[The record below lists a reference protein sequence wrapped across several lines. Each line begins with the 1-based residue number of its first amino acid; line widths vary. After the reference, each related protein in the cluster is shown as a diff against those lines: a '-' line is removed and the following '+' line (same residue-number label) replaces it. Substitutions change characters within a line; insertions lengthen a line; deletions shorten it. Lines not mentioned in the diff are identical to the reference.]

1 MCDRLLFHRRF
12 FSNIFQ
18 ENFFHQE
25 ILVFFSFRQIFL
37 SRSFSSCR
45 RWYFLLSVFP
55 RRMFFQEIFVYQ
67 EILFSSF
74 KFQENLFFQD
84 TLFAFQEILLFIFFL
99 YFRRFFFFHE
109 ICFFCSEYFFQKIG
123 LQEKKNNFLRNKK
136 RKKNPR
142 GKKRKERITL
152 TLWGNQSPENRK

>member
-37 SRSFSSCR
+37 YRSFSSCR

-84 TLFAFQEILLFIFFL
+84 TLFAFKEILLFIFFL

-109 ICFFCSEYFFQKIG
+109 IFFFCSEYFFQKIV

-136 RKKNPR
+136 KEKESPGKK
-142 GKKRKERITL
+142 KKRKNNPNPA
-152 TLWGNQSPENRK
+152 GNTVSRK